1 MQLEV
6 TWWDIIVRLLVTFAA
21 GAIVGA
27 NRSEH
32 GRPAGLRTTVL
43 VCLTASASMI
53 LGNLLLA
60 TKGKVGDSLVTLDIM
75 RLPLGILTGMGFIG
89 AGAILHRGNAI
100 TGVTTAGTLWFTTLM
115 GFCFGAGYISLGFV
129 LLAMAVVVLW
139 CLEAIEARW
148 KQRREATLS
157 ILVSAGG
164 PSQEEIIRAVEESGH
179 EIAALALKHTAENR
193 EVRLE
198 VGWRASRRDCS
209 PPAYVAGLAS
219 RPGVSELR
227 WSPVISQ

>member
-60 TKGKVGDSLVTLDIM
+60 TTGKVGDSFVTLDIM

-115 GFCFGAGYISLGFV
+115 GF
-129 LLAMAVVVLW
+129 
-139 CLEAIEARW
+139 
-148 KQRREATLS
+148 
-157 ILVSAGG
+157 
-164 PSQEEIIRAVEESGH
+164 
-179 EIAALALKHTAENR
+179 
-193 EVRLE
+193 
-198 VGWRASRRDCS
+198 
-209 PPAYVAGLAS
+209 
-219 RPGVSELR
+219 
-227 WSPVISQ
+227 